1 MILQIEINKRDR
13 LYSRVAKLK
22 DMLYDGTISGTNRVD
37 RTVTNILSH
46 IDQLQSLN
54 IMISQALSKISVP
67 IGDTE
72 IPLTMAIE
80 IRNTL
85 KEKIDVLDVVIQ
97 NNDDIDVM
105 DTIINKNRIETEYDN
120 MCDIITMTSWKTELS
135 SIETTD

>member
-1 MILQIEINKRDR
+1 MILQVEINKRDR
-13 LYSRVAKLK
+13 LSSRVDELK